1 MGTFLV
7 LGLVAAS
14 LDTPCSARLVA
25 VGVVGALGIFSY
37 RSRGSRMAG
46 LTIGTFA
53 VREAALGRASVPRTL
68 LLGRRGAEAAPD
80 SASGLTMTVCG
91 CWRSLVGRGHG
102 WGWRRLGPALR
113 SLGHGAAV
121 LSLRAAGQLA
131 PAAAHA
137 GTRLPSAGRRAAV
150 LGWWRDTGRGTR
162 LGRGGGDECDIGE

>member
-102 WGWRRLGPALR
+102 WGWRRPGVEVTGSRCGGVVTARGGPAR
-113 SLGHGAAV
+113 SCCGARWHPTAECGAA
-121 LSLRAAGQLA
+121 
-131 PAAAHA
+131 
-137 GTRLPSAGRRAAV
+137 
-150 LGWWRDTGRGTR
+150 
-162 LGRGGGDECDIGE
+162 GGGPGLVAGHWPGH

>member
-7 LGLVAAS
+7 QGLVAAS

-91 CWRSLVGRGHG
+91 CWWSLVGRGHG
-102 WGWRRLGPALR
+102 WGCRRPGVEVTGSRCGGVVTARGGPAR
-113 SLGHGAAV
+113 SCCGARWHPTAECGAA
-121 LSLRAAGQLA
+121 
-131 PAAAHA
+131 
-137 GTRLPSAGRRAAV
+137 
-150 LGWWRDTGRGTR
+150 
-162 LGRGGGDECDIGE
+162 GGGPGLVAGHWPAH